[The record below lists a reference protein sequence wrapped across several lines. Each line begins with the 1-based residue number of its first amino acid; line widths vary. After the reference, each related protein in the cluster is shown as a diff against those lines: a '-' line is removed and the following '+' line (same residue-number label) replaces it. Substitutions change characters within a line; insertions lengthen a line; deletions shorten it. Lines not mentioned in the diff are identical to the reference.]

1 MDWVQNARNLRERR
15 RELRKNSTTAERV
28 FWNEV
33 RGGKLG
39 AKFKRQNSIG
49 GYIADFYCQKAK
61 LIIELDG
68 GIHDSEDAI
77 EYDKIRDKYFTELGY
92 KVLRYKNEDV
102 LENMDNILYTIQLI
116 LIRTVQK

>member
-1 MDWVQNARNLRERR
+1 MVWVQNARNLRERR
-15 RELRKNSTTAERV
+15 RELRKNSNTAERV

-39 AKFKRQNSIG
+39 TKFKRQNSIG

-68 GIHDSEDAI
+68 GIHDSEEAI
-77 EYDKIRDKYFTELGY
+77 EYDKIRDKYFEGLGY
-92 KVLRYKNEDV
+92 TILRYKNEDV
-102 LENMDNILYTIQLI
+102 LENMDNILNTIQLI